1 MMKKTLCLLFMLALL
16 LALPF
21 SVSAATEGSEV
32 SGSSP
37 DLLLAFFISLG
48 LGLVISLVI
57 VLLMKRSMSTVRSAK
72 RADGYVKQDSFSLTE
87 ARDIFLY
94 STVTRVR
101 VNNDR
106 K

>member
-1 MMKKTLCLLFMLALL
+1 MMKKTLCFLFMLTLIL
-16 LALPF
+16 VLPF
-21 SVSAATEGSEV
+21 SVAAAETTETG
-32 SGSSP
+32 GTSP
-37 DLLLAFFISLG
+37 SLLNIFLISLAV
-48 LGLVISLVI
+48 GLVISLVI
-57 VLLMKRSMSTVRSAK
+57 VFLMKRSMSTVRSAK
-72 RADGYVKQDSFSLTE
+72 RADGYVKRDSFSLTE